1 MEDTVKLDPVSGPP
15 ARPAAAQPPP
25 GRSGPWDEWSSG
37 FVVEWQLVPAG
48 RQEPE
53 AQTDR
58 L

>member
-1 MEDTVKLDPVSGPP
+1 MEDAVKLDAVSGPP
-15 ARPAAAQPPP
+15 ASRAAAEPPP
-25 GRSGPWDEWSSG
+25 GRSSPRPELSAG